1 MPILKAENVEAA
13 LKKGG
18 SARMDV
24 EIAPRFKA
32 GDAVVTRNINPQG
45 HTRLPRY
52 ARSRHGE
59 IAIAHGVFVFPDSNA
74 AGQGQRPQ
82 HLYSVRFT
90 ARELWGP
97 EASAVDTVHLDL
109 FDDYLDPA

>member
-1 MPILKAENVEAA
+1 MPILKAEDVEAA

-18 SARMDV
+18 SARVDV
-24 EIAPRFKA
+24 EIAPRFKV
-32 GDAVVTRNINPQG
+32 GDPVITRNINPPG

-52 ARSRHGE
+52 ARRRRGE

-74 AGQGQRPQ
+74 AGEGQNPQ

-90 ARELWGP
+90 ARELWGA
-97 EASAVDTVHLDL
+97 EASAVDAVHLDL